1 MLRSKSPRPLL
12 GILAALL
19 LTVSARGQSLD
30 PLLAREDLWKLSPEN
45 FQTATQ
51 GLPFQWTSRAKDSA
65 RAAEP
70 SLTLMGQKVYEV
82 VARFEQEQLREIS
95 ASFYARGDAGPIEKE
110 PFDGLV
116 RQSAQAVSQWSGAKF
131 SPRGKDPTS
140 AVRAEGLLWETAKA
154 GFLLEYS
161 FTREVKSRDIAF
173 RAEFVRLEITPP
185 KSGAG
190 GSLAGASRAGTI
202 RGKFAGGPHVRRD
215 AASGDVWL
223 HDVPMVDQGEKG
235 YCVVASTE
243 RVLRYYGNPVDAN
256 ELAQIANSDAK
267 KGTDFEAMFNA
278 LKRLSGRL
286 GIRVKVIEEQ
296 NVRSVL
302 ELIKDYNRVA
312 KREQARQLPQPGPLI
327 DVGALYANLEFGV
340 LKTVRTRN
348 PADTGRF
355 QRTVQSQTEQGYPLL
370 WCVQLGLS
378 PEPRGGQSGGGHMRL
393 IIGYNLKT
401 REILYS
407 DSWGAGHELKRM
419 ALDDAWAITT
429 GLATVEPL

>member
-1 MLRSKSPRPLL
+1 MSHPRLL

-19 LTVSARGQSLD
+19 LTATARGQALD
-30 PLLAREDLWKLSPEN
+30 PLLAREDLWSLNPQS
-45 FQTATQ
+45 FQQATRE
-51 GLPFQWTSRAKDSA
+51 LPFQWTSSVKDSA
-65 RAAEP
+65 RAAAP
-70 SLTLMGQKVYEV
+70 SLTLMGQRIYEV

-110 PFDGLV
+110 QFDGLV

-154 GFLLEYS
+154 GYLLEYS
-161 FTREVKSRDIAF
+161 FTREVKTRDIAF
-173 RAEFVRLEITPP
+173 RAEFVRLEIKPP
-185 KSGAG
+185 KPGAV
-190 GSLAGASRAGTI
+190 GSLAGASRSGSI
-202 RGKFAGGPHVRRD
+202 RGKFTGGPHVRRD
-215 AASGDVWL
+215 PASGDIWL

-243 RVLRYYGNPVDAN
+243 RVLRYYGNSVDAN
-256 ELAQIANSDAK
+256 ELAQIANSDSK

-278 LKRLSGRL
+278 LRKVSGRL
-286 GIRVKVIEEQ
+286 GIRVKVLEEQ
-296 NVRSVL
+296 SVRNML

-312 KREQARQLPQPGPLI
+312 KREQARQLPQQGHLI
-327 DVGALYANLEFGV
+327 DVGAVYANLDFNV

-348 PADTGRF
+348 PAETGRF
-355 QRTVQSQTEQGYPLL
+355 QRTVQSQIEQGYPLL
-370 WCVQLGLS
+370 WCVQLGLN
-378 PEPRGGQSGGGHMRL
+378 PEPRGGQNGGGHMRL
-393 IIGYNLKT
+393 IIGCNLGT

-407 DSWGAGHELKRM
+407 DSWGAGHENKRM
-419 ALDDAWAITT
+419 GLDDAWAITT

>member
-1 MLRSKSPRPLL
+1 MLRSKSPRLLL
-12 GILAALL
+12 GTLAALL

-30 PLLAREDLWKLSPEN
+30 PLLAREDLWKLNPEN
-45 FQTATQ
+45 FQRATQ
-51 GLPFQWTSRAKDSA
+51 GLPFQWTSGAKDSA

-131 SPRGKDPTS
+131 TPRGKDPTS

-154 GFLLEYS
+154 GYLLEYS

-190 GSLAGASRAGTI
+190 GSLAGAGRAGSL

-215 AASGDVWL
+215 AGSGDVWL

-278 LKRLSGRL
+278 LKKVSGRL
-286 GIRVKVIEEQ
+286 GIRVKVLEEQ
-296 NVRSVL
+296 SVRSVL
-302 ELIKDYNRVA
+302 EMIKDYNRIA

-327 DVGALYANLEFGV
+327 DVGALYASVDFSV
-340 LKTVRTRN
+340 LRTVRTRN

-355 QRTVQSQTEQGYPLL
+355 QRTVQSQIEQGYPLL
-370 WCVQLGLS
+370 WCVQLGLN
-378 PEPRGGQSGGGHMRL
+378 PEPRGSQNAGGHMRL

-419 ALDDAWAITT
+419 GLDDAWAIST